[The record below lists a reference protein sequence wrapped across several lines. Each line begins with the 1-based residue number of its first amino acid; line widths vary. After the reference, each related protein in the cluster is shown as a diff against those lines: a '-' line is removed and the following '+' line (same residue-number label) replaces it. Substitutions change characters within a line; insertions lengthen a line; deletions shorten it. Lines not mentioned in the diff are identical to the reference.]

1 MATVLL
7 VTATYIKDYTFVDPN
22 VDEKYIRIAIEEAQK
37 IHIRNY
43 IGSGLYDEIIS
54 QVSIS
59 SVSALNTTL
68 LDNYIIPALKWWTMV
83 EAAPFLVYKVTNKD
97 IVRKNSDN
105 SNGVENTQLDQFMN
119 LVTDKAQYHT
129 QRLIDYLLQNS
140 SSYPLYQNP
149 GSGFDTIFPSASP
162 YDSGIWLNIQ
172 NRYVNYED
180 IFERKNRQ

>member
-43 IGSGLYDEIIS
+43 IGSGLYDEIIT
-54 QVSIS
+54 QVSTS

-105 SNGVENTQLDQFMN
+105 SSGVENTQLDQFMN

-140 SSYPLYQNP
+140 LSYPLYQNP

-180 IFERKNRQ
+180 IFERKNRK